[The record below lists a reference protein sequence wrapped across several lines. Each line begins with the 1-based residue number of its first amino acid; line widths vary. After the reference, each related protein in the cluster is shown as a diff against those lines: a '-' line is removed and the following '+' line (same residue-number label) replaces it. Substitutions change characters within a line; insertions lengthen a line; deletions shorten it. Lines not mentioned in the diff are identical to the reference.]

1 MTTLWAK
8 TGPDGTF
15 LPLAAHLADAGAVAD
30 RLWCVALTDRQ
41 RRWFARALGGTE
53 AYARSWVTFHAAAHD
68 VGKAYLHFQESASAL
83 DHLLD
88 PVLRTAC
95 QGIER
100 RRHDA
105 VSGAILTEWLVSRGT
120 PQDAAE
126 LLAATISGHHGVPRS
141 THEVRKTMLRV
152 VRGAPAWTI
161 IQQRLLNDVAR
172 DTGLEGIPAPDTPS
186 HAVIAALA
194 GLVSVADWIASDVA
208 RFPVTNGARPPSARL
223 ALDAVGADAWSPP
236 PAPQPTDFP
245 GVFGVSPRAAQAK
258 IVELGER
265 LDPSTP
271 ALVVLEDRTGSGKTE
286 AALWLALRA
295 LQGGA
300 RGVYLGLPT
309 QATADQLHARVT
321 TFLRRLWPDASVT
334 PRLLHGGVHLDEDVP
349 SPEGV
354 ASDAEDAAPDGS
366 ISSPDSDAQQW
377 FAQTRR
383 GLLAPFAVGTIDQ
396 ALLAVLNARHYPV
409 RLWGLQSKVVIFDEV
424 HAYDTYTFLLLERLV
439 EWLAA
444 LDCSVVLLSATL
456 PADRRHELTRA
467 FRRGAGL
474 EERRAPASSDYPRIT
489 VTSATHDE
497 VVAVTDDRPPRS
509 VRIEWLDDVD
519 DARAVADRVVRESR
533 GGGCIAV
540 VCSTVAAAQE
550 RFRMLRTLAGDEAT
564 IALLHAR
571 MRPLERRPIQRSL
584 LEALGPPGSCARPE
598 KLIVVATQVIE
609 QSLDLDFDVMLSDL
623 APVDL
628 LVQRAGRVH
637 RHEPRRRPPRHTNA
651 RLLILDT
658 PGSGA
663 ERELPRG
670 GGAVYVKSV
679 LARTRLALKHRVA
692 LTEPDDLDE
701 LISTVYDRAVPPG
714 TPAEQAWVVGL
725 DTEATEEARNRGSWA
740 RRAAVPAPRGEDP
753 PWEEVETD
761 PLQDPDELGATGRT
775 SAATRW
781 SDRPSISLILLRP
794 DELSSQRHRP
804 DAGATTELLL
814 RAVSVS
820 APQVVQPA
828 LGMLEDLRPSA
839 WRRNGR
845 LRHHLLVELDND
857 GQAINGEV
865 PLRLDIDE
873 GVVIGG

>member
-53 AYARSWVTFHAAAHD
+53 AYARSWVTFYAAAHD

-105 VSGAILTEWLVSRGT
+105 VSGAILTEWLTSRGT

-126 LLAATISGHHGVPRS
+126 LLAAIISGHHGVPR
-141 THEVRKTMLRV
+141 TPHEVRKTTLRV
-152 VRGAPAWTI
+152 VRPAPAWTI
-161 IQQRLLNDVAR
+161 IQQRLLEDLAR
-172 DTGLEGIPAPDTPS
+172 DVGLDGISAPETS
-186 HAVIAALA
+186 AHAAIAALA

-208 RFPVTNGARPPSARL
+208 RFPVTNGARRSSAML

-236 PAPQPTDFP
+236 PAPQPTEFTD
-245 GVFGVSPRAAQAK
+245 VFGVSPRPAQSK

-300 RGVYLGLPT
+300 RGVYLGMPT

-321 TFLRRLWPDASVT
+321 TFLHRLWPDASVT

-354 ASDAEDAAPDGS
+354 ASDGPIAS
-366 ISSPDSDAQQW
+366 SDAQQW

-456 PADRRHELTRA
+456 PADRRHDLTRA
-467 FRRGAGL
+467 YRRGTGL

-497 VVAVTDDRPPRS
+497 VVAVTDDRPSRS
-509 VRIEWLDDVD
+509 VRIEWLDYVD
-519 DARAVADRVVRESR
+519 DARAVADRALRESR

-550 RFRMLRTLAGDEAT
+550 RFRMLRTLAGDEAI

-609 QSLDLDFDVMLSDL
+609 QSLDLDFDLMLSDL

-637 RHEPRRRPPRHTNA
+637 RHEPRMRPPRHTEA
-651 RLLILDT
+651 RMLILDT
-658 PGSGA
+658 PGSSA
-663 ERELPRG
+663 DRDLPRG

-679 LARTRLALKHRVA
+679 LARTRLALKDRVA

-701 LISTVYDRAVPPG
+701 LISAVYDRAVPAG
-714 TPAEQAWVVGL
+714 TPAEQAWVAGL
-725 DTEATEEARNRGSWA
+725 DSEAAEEARNRGSWA

-753 PWEEVETD
+753 PWEEVKTD

-857 GQAINGEV
+857 GQAINGEL